1 MVGELPHWEG
11 LSREHQGADGVV
23 VGDTASEK
31 GIFLLVLV
39 SGVAS
44 QCPASLGCCGH
55 SGAGHEGS
63 F

>member
-11 LSREHQGADGVV
+11 PHQGAEGGVV
-23 VGDTASEK
+23 DDTASEK
-31 GIFLLVLV
+31 GIFPLVLV

-55 SGAGHEGS
+55 SGAGHEDS